1 MRRLL
6 ELLVGFLPGPF
17 RERFGCDMREQ
28 IATDLV
34 VARSKGWTAALA
46 FTLSTAFDLV
56 RTAVAEWWNPTWVEG
71 GRRETRTGEGTMAA
85 QWLGDLGQAARSL
98 RRAPGFTAV
107 SVTTLGI
114 ALGAL
119 AGVFTV
125 VDAVLLDP
133 LPYEDPDRLVALAG
147 TAPGSELPEEFP
159 LSGEFYLQF
168 QEAALLADVAV
179 YNSYTNTL
187 RAVDRIERVRM
198 ASPTPSL
205 FRLLGVPPLLG
216 RLPEEGEDDVA
227 LLSHTLWTTWF
238 GGDRTVIG
246 QSMYVGG
253 GDRTIIGVMGPD
265 FWFERDDVLVW
276 VPEVME
282 AGSFPLGD
290 FTGRTQLIGRL
301 TPGAT
306 HDELTRELDR
316 LASRLPERVG
326 GSPAYARTIAQMRML
341 IGPFEQRVFGAVST
355 QLWILFSA
363 VALVL
368 LIACAN
374 VANLFFVRAE
384 ERTRDVVV
392 RRALGAGRA
401 RIVGSFLS
409 EAIVVA
415 ALAGVLASAIAWAG
429 VPALLAAAPPAVPN
443 LGRAGVDGGVL
454 LFTAATAA
462 LCAILCGTLPA
473 IWSSAPD
480 LRGLRDGGRHSTGR
494 ARWRR
499 DGLVVLQTAL
509 GLVLL
514 IGSALLFRSF
524 QELRQVDPGYDVEDV
539 YTFQLGVEETEGLTD
554 GPSFARF
561 HMEFMDRIRALPGV
575 ESVGIVENV
584 PLNEGVAP
592 GRYRTEERADDPE
605 AGVLLSYTFA
615 AGDYWSTMGIA
626 LSEGRLLSNDD
637 HVVGAG
643 NVVVSRAAAERLW
656 PGESAV
662 GRRLTS
668 ESSGAWYTVVGVVED
683 VLQYG
688 FDGEPEPL
696 VYLPL
701 VGLTPTSWA
710 LTSPAYVV
718 KTTRADD
725 IGPEIR
731 VLARQA
737 APTAP
742 MYRTFTMAGLAE
754 DSMVPLTFMALAL
767 GIASILAMVLG
778 AVGVYGVLSYVVA
791 QRTREIGVRMAL
803 GAEASRVRRMVVV
816 QGARVVLAGVVA
828 GIAVAAVTTR
838 ALEGMLFG
846 IEPADVTTFAAM
858 SAGMVLVGMLA
869 SYLPARRASSV
880 DPVES
885 LKGS

>member
-1 MRRLL
+1 
-6 ELLVGFLPGPF
+6 
-17 RERFGCDMREQ
+17 MREQ
-28 IATDLV
+28 IATDLA

-46 FTLSTAFDLV
+46 FTLATALDLA
-56 RTAVAEWWNPTWVEG
+56 RTAVAERWNPTWVDG
-71 GRRETRTGEGTMAA
+71 TTTRTGEGTMGAR
-85 QWLGDLGQAARSL
+85 WLEDLGQAARSL

-168 QEAALLADVAV
+168 QEAELLGGLAA

-187 RAVDRIERVRM
+187 RAGDRIERVRM

-205 FRLLGVPPLLG
+205 FSLLGVPPLLG
-216 RLPEEGEDDVA
+216 RLPDEREEDVA
-227 LLSHTLWTTWF
+227 LLSHSLWTTWF
-238 GGDRTVIG
+238 GGDPTVIG
-246 QSMYVGG
+246 QSVYAGG

-276 VPEVME
+276 VPDVIE
-282 AGSFPLGD
+282 AGELPLGD

-301 TPGAT
+301 APGAT
-306 HDELTRELDR
+306 HDELAAELDR
-316 LASRLPERVG
+316 LASRLPERFG
-326 GSPAYARTIAQMRML
+326 GSPAYARTIAQLRTL
-341 IGPFEQRVFGAVST
+341 VGPFEQRVFGAVST
-355 QLWILFSA
+355 QLWILFGA

-368 LIACAN
+368 LVACAN

-409 EAIVVA
+409 EAVVVA
-415 ALAGVLASAIAWAG
+415 ALAGVLAASIAWAG

-443 LGRAGVDGGVL
+443 LGRAGVDGSVL
-454 LFTAATAA
+454 VFTAVAA
-462 LCAILCGTLPA
+462 AVCALLCGTLPA

-480 LRGLRDGGRHSTGR
+480 LRGLRDGGRHSTGG

-524 QELRQVDPGYDVEDV
+524 QELRRVDPGYDVEDV

-584 PLNEGVAP
+584 PLNEGVLP

-605 AGVLLSYTFA
+605 AGVLLSFTWA
-615 AGDYWSTMGIA
+615 GGDYWSTMGID
-626 LSEGRLLSNDD
+626 LTEGRLLASDD

-668 ESSGAWYTVVGVVED
+668 ESSGAWYTVVGIVED

-688 FDGEPEPL
+688 FDGEAEPL

-701 VGLTPTSWA
+701 VGPTPTSWV

-718 KTTRADD
+718 KTDRADD

-731 VLARQA
+731 ALAREA

-767 GIASILAMVLG
+767 GIASVLAMVLG
-778 AVGVYGVLSYVVA
+778 AVGLYGVLSYVVA

-803 GAEASRVRRMVVV
+803 GAEASRVRRMVVA
-816 QGARVVLAGVVA
+816 QGARVVLTGVGV
-828 GIAVAAVTTR
+828 GIAVAAATTR
-838 ALEGMLFG
+838 ALESMLFG
-846 IEPADVTTFAAM
+846 VEPADVTTFAAM
-858 SAGMVLVGMLA
+858 SAGMVLVGMVA

-885 LKGS
+885 LKGG

>member
-1 MRRLL
+1 MVRVL
-6 ELLVGFLPGPF
+6 ELLLRLLPRPF
-17 RERFGCDMREQ
+17 RERFGGDMREQ
-28 IATDLV
+28 IATDLQI
-34 VARSKGWTAALA
+34 ARSKGGMAAVA
-46 FTLSTAFDLV
+46 FTLATGVDLLLTA
-56 RTAVAEWWNPTWVEG
+56 AAERWNPTWVEAADG
-71 GRRETRTGEGTMAA
+71 STRTNGVGTMAA
-85 QWLGDLGQAARSL
+85 QWIEDLGQATRSL

-133 LPYEDPDRLVALAG
+133 LPYEDPDRLVAIGG
-147 TAPGSELPEEFP
+147 TAPGSELPDEFP
-159 LSGEFYLQF
+159 LSGEFYLQY
-168 QEAALLADVAV
+168 QEAELLTGVAV

-187 RAVDRIERVRM
+187 RAGDRIERVRM

-205 FRLLGVPPLLG
+205 FALLGVAPLLG
-216 RLPEEGEDDVA
+216 RLPGEREDDVA

-238 GGDRTVIG
+238 GSDPTVIG
-246 QSMYVGG
+246 RSVYAGG

-265 FWFERDDVLVW
+265 FWFERDDVLIW
-276 VPEVME
+276 VPGLIE
-282 AGSFPLGD
+282 AGDFPLGD

-301 TPGAT
+301 APGAT
-306 HDELTRELDR
+306 HDELVVELDR
-316 LASRLPERVG
+316 LASTLPERFG
-326 GSPAYARTIAQMRML
+326 GSPAYARTIAQLRTL
-341 IGPFEQRVFGAVST
+341 VGPFEQRVFGAVSA

-384 ERTRDVVV
+384 ERARDVVV

-401 RIVGSFLS
+401 RIVGTFLA
-409 EAIVVA
+409 EAVVVA
-415 ALAGVLASAIAWAG
+415 ALAGVLAATIAWAG

-443 LGRAGVDGGVL
+443 LGRAGVDGSVL

-462 LCAILCGTLPA
+462 LCATLCGMLAA

-524 QELRQVDPGYDVEDV
+524 QELRRVDPGYDVEDV

-561 HMEFMDRIRALPGV
+561 HMELMDRIRALPGV

-584 PLNEGVAP
+584 PLNEGVAV

-605 AGVLLSYTFA
+605 GGTLLSYTFA
-615 AGDYWSTMGIA
+615 GGDYWSTMGIDVLEGRA
-626 LSEGRLLSNDD
+626 LSDEDQE
-637 HVVGAG
+637 VGAG
-643 NVVVSRAAAERLW
+643 NVVMGRAAAERLW
-656 PGESAV
+656 PDESAV

-668 ESSGAWYTVVGVVED
+668 ETSGAWYTIVGVVED

-688 FDGEPEPL
+688 FDGEAEPL

-701 VGLTPTSWA
+701 VGPTATSWI

-718 KTTRADD
+718 KTSRADA

-731 VLARQA
+731 EIARQV
-737 APTAP
+737 APSAP
-742 MYRTFTMAGLAE
+742 MYRTFTMSGLAD

-767 GIASILAMVLG
+767 GIASVLAMVLG
-778 AVGVYGVLSYVVA
+778 AVGLYGVLSYVVA

-803 GAEASRVRRMVVV
+803 GAEASGVRRMVVA
-816 QGARVVLAGVVA
+816 QGCRVVLAGVVV
-828 GIAVAAVTTR
+828 GVIVAAASTR
-838 ALEGMLFG
+838 ALEGLLFG
-846 IEPADVTTFAAM
+846 VEAADVATFATM

-885 LKGS
+885 LKG